1 MIKFV
6 LASSAALAL
15 ATAAPALA
23 QVLAD
28 QYRHNQNGSS
38 TFDSIDPTRTD
49 PGSARDRY
57 EPAPHRRHSASNG
70 RALEKAAT
78 LTPAPMIH
86 LRLTRRKEKV
96 VDSLTLQRGWRSTL
110 LDVSRTSIA
119 VTCQR

>member
-70 RALEKAAT
+70 ASTGESGHFDSGPNDPPPPY
-78 LTPAPMIH
+78 TP
-86 LRLTRRKEKV
+86 
-96 VDSLTLQRGWRSTL
+96 QREGGR
-110 LDVSRTSIA
+110 
-119 VTCQR
+119 